1 MAILTVTVQN
11 LLGKYPV
18 TPLTANSADIVFTP
32 AGADFADG
40 FQFVHTGRE
49 IILVRNG
56 NVGAQTITI
65 NSVPNAKGRSG
76 TITAY
81 SLGAGEYAAFPPF
94 PVDGWRQSSGYLTGA
109 MSAADV
115 EIAVLRLPD

>member
-1 MAILTVTVQN
+1 MAILTVTVQP

-18 TPLTANSADIVFTP
+18 TPLKANSADIVFTP
-32 AGADFADG
+32 AGVNFAEG
-40 FQFVHTGRE
+40 FQFAHTGRE

-56 NVGAQTITI
+56 NVAAKTITI
-65 NSVPNAKGRSG
+65 NSAPNAKGRSG

-81 SLGAGEYAAFPPF
+81 SVGASEYAAFPPF
-94 PVDGWRQSSGYLTGA
+94 PVDGWRQSSGYMTGA
-109 MSAADV
+109 MSAADM